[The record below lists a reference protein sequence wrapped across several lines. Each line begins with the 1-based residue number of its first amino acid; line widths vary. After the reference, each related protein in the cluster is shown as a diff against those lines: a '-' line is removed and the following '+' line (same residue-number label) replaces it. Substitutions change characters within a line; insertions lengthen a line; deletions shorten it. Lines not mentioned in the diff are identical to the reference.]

1 MPRPQKQLDEEILVK
16 YFDLCDSDEFSNLT
30 NKAQR
35 TELFIFKYGFERWQ
49 VLLLGETTKRS
60 YERMMQSHKL
70 GQEVGFRGRKTLLS
84 RSDEQKL
91 YEIIEKKAE
100 SGSFCTGSQIIELV
114 LLLSSFFL
122 LLAFISIG
130 GSFSSYQR

>member
-1 MPRPQKQLDEEILVK
+1 MPRPQKQLDEVTLVK
-16 YFDLCDSDEFSNLT
+16 YFDLCDSEEFSKLT

-49 VLLLGETTKRS
+49 LLLLGETTKRS

-70 GQEVGFRGRKTLLS
+70 GQEVGFRGRKTLVS

-91 YEIIEKKAE
+91 HEIIENKAKA
-100 SGSFCTGSQIIELV
+100 GTFCTGAQIIELV
-114 LLLSSFFL
+114 RFL
-122 LLAFISIG
+122 LHFIYHFFFTSR
-130 GSFSSYQR
+130 QLR

>member
-1 MPRPQKQLDEEILVK
+1 MPRPQKQLDEETLLK
-16 YFDLCDSDEFSNLT
+16 YFDLCDSDEFSKLT

-35 TELFIFKYGFERWQ
+35 TELFMFKYGFERWQ
-49 VLLLGETTKRS
+49 LLLLGETTKRS

-70 GQEVGFRGRKTLLS
+70 GQEVGFRGRRTLLS

-91 YEIIEKKAE
+91 YEIIEEKAE

-114 LLLSSFFL
+114 LILSSFFL
-122 LLAFISIG
+122 
-130 GSFSSYQR
+130 